1 MDGGKS
7 RGRNKDTKEDESV
20 EVMESILRG
29 VEEEEQNS
37 KKDKKMKKT
46 SKKIKKNSKEE
57 GDEKKIKRSSSWA
70 RLLSRG
76 RSQQKLD
83 TEPTSKKRSK
93 LASSTPGTPRETERT
108 DKSPR
113 PTSPIYSLSYDH
125 LRFVDTMLFFVNH
138 LALSW

>member
-70 RLLSRG
+70 RLLGRG

-83 TEPTSKKRSK
+83 TESTSKKRSK

-125 LRFVDTMLFFVNH
+125 LRFVDTILLTFG
-138 LALSW
+138 AAW